1 MDQLP
6 PLPKFQEPMMEVEK
20 VVEFEV
26 QSGGKTHIFV
36 FILSVEALYDEEK
49 DEVVIEC
56 SRERIDL

>member
-1 MDQLP
+1 
-6 PLPKFQEPMMEVEK
+6 MEVEK